1 MAKFAFCRCTIS
13 ALLLVFLF
21 AGCTAITTID
31 PPLPPDLSMVT
42 VAEKLL
48 PQSPISVSPDG
59 SLLALVRRDGLF
71 LRSLE
76 NGGEKKLSAE
86 HPVALS
92 FNPDGNEVAAAFLV
106 ADGSRLLR
114 FATSNGEVLG
124 EISFSGRC
132 EALLSRQGEWL
143 AFVTTIQSFGFGG
156 NLRSRLLRWDGV
168 QTPVEELLND
178 VTLDRSTLADKD
190 VLLATLRPQ
199 LAPYGDEILFLRL
212 HDPPAFDPYIAV
224 VLRHLET
231 RSERLVAKLPKL
243 SGAAIY
249 LAAGELIAYG
259 DGVMVRIVEP
269 WSDKEQQRLSSPG
282 HQLAVSSSGEILWV
296 DNTLLRRNG
305 QIVTSFAPSAQP
317 VAFLTDGRL
326 LLRDEKRL
334 LLLSGLPA
342 GSAEPPA
349 PASDRLLLLR
359 KWRAEGL
366 IDVREYTEQAGK

>member
-1 MAKFAFCRCTIS
+1 MAKFAFWRCTVC

-21 AGCTAITTID
+21 AGCTATPTID
-31 PPLPPDLSMVT
+31 PPLPPGLSMAT
-42 VAEKLL
+42 VAEQLL

-59 SLLALVRRDGLF
+59 FMLAVVRRDGLF
-71 LRSLE
+71 LRSLAS
-76 NGGEKKLSAE
+76 GVEKKLSAE
-86 HPVALS
+86 HPVSLAFSSEGTEL
-92 FNPDGNEVAAAFLV
+92 AAAFLT
-106 ADGSRLLR
+106 ADGSRLQH
-114 FATSNGEVLG
+114 FATSHGQILG

-132 EALLSRQGEWL
+132 EALLSRQNEWL
-143 AFVTTIQSFGFGG
+143 AFVTTIEVFRFGG
-156 NLRSRLLRWDGV
+156 NLRSRLLRWDGA
-168 QTPVEELLND
+168 QAPVEELLND

-190 VLLATLRPQ
+190 ALLATLRPQ
-199 LAPYGDEILFLRL
+199 LSPHGDEILFLRL

-231 RSERLVAKLPKL
+231 GSERLVAKLPKL

-249 LAAGELIAYG
+249 LDGGELVAYG

-282 HQLAVSSSGEILWV
+282 HQLAASPSGKILWV
-296 DNTLLRRNG
+296 DKALLRREG
-305 QIVTSFAPSAQP
+305 QIMTSFASSAQP
-317 VAFLTDGRL
+317 VAFLVDGRL
-326 LLRDEKRL
+326 LLRDKQRL

-342 GSAEPPA
+342 GSSDPLA
-349 PASDRLLLLR
+349 PAADRLLLLR